1 MKKKMMM
8 VLLCAA
14 TGVAVISFA
23 DITPGE
29 KPPADSEIS
38 QMRKEIEQLKA
49 KVEML
54 EFRTKSLESTVAQLK
69 QPPHLTP
76 LNSPPANLF
85 WRNQPS
91 DSPPP
96 TVPPKVWGEKE
107 VNGWTF
113 YIVPCEQ
120 NGR

>member
-1 MKKKMMM
+1 MKKKMMIM
-8 VLLCAA
+8 LLCAA
-14 TGVAVISFA
+14 AGVAVISFA

-29 KPPADSEIS
+29 KPAANAEMA
-38 QMRKEIEQLKA
+38 QMRDELNQLKA

-69 QPPHLTP
+69 QPPHLMP
-76 LNSPPANLF
+76 LNSPQGNLL
-85 WRNQPS
+85 WRQPPS
-91 DSPPP
+91 EL
-96 TVPPKVWGEKE
+96 TPPKIWGEKE

-120 NGR
+120 Q